1 MFPQL
6 VKEADTPEQK
16 LIGFIAFGLYEEARR
31 EWASAFREREG
42 RYPVDT
48 ELRAY
53 EKSWTASRLDGLRNA
68 AIQLVAAYADT
79 VATQLE
85 AEILRGAVKGRF
97 WRGVGQ
103 WLFSAVLYTLT
114 FSERLSPSAA
124 PASTRSKR
132 SRKSRRLRRRRRRK
146 STNEPGNLNRRR
158 FLHSGKLSRAGP
170 LSCRVVAP
178 PTVLPSPNAGERGT
192 NAPTRIDSMFGVP
205 NEKSACGPR
214 WRSGVTHGPW

>member
-1 MFPQL
+1 MNDQAIPQANGAKAPLDPMFSQL

-31 EWASAFREREG
+31 EWVSDFREREG

-48 ELRAY
+48 ELRDY

-68 AIQLVAAYADT
+68 AIQLVAAYADM

-85 AEILRGAVKGRF
+85 ADILRGAVKGRF

-114 FSERLSPSAA
+114 VLGTLVALSRSGLDPIKTIQDFATPAPPSA
-124 PASTRSKR
+124 
-132 SRKSRRLRRRRRRK
+132 
-146 STNEPGNLNRRR
+146 PGADQQAR
-158 FLHSGKLSRAGP
+158 
-170 LSCRVVAP
+170 
-178 PTVLPSPNAGERGT
+178 
-192 NAPTRIDSMFGVP
+192 
-205 NEKSACGPR
+205 
-214 WRSGVTHGPW
+214 